1 MKLNTGIYI
10 LATSLGITAMGCQK
24 FIDVNTNPNSATV
37 TSPTLIFT
45 NALNVYATS
54 LARDANVLG
63 NFWGGY
69 WAHSTSY
76 TTGAPEK
83 TYNFTNGDFN
93 YWGGIFDNLT
103 DFQYV
108 LDEADRVGQSYLKGP
123 AKVMKALRYQEL
135 VDLYGNVPYADAFKG
150 TAVFQPKY
158 DPATTIYDSLIK
170 ILDEAVADLKAH
182 NFPTPFPAGI
192 FSIGSRRGTQEW
204 IRFANT
210 AKLRILMRQSL
221 VASRQ
226 QYVRTELQK
235 ILTEGSG
242 FIGAGE
248 DVTSQP
254 GYAKS
259 SGKLNPYYLAT
270 GYNENDAPQTGQSL
284 YRMSAFLVND
294 LKSHNDTMRLKYLA
308 AVAESLQ
315 PANAPDFYLGNVVDY
330 VGVPFGGE
338 GEDYLASLT
347 SGVGPARV
355 ILGRATEAQV
365 IFTAAESFL
374 LQAEAAQRFGLA
386 GLGNPKD
393 LYEQGIR
400 QSFRL
405 LGVPAQHADEL
416 IAGSASF
423 AAAPDKVQAILYQKW
438 VALAN
443 FNGLE
448 AWSEFRRN
456 DYPLIPLSVNSSQN
470 GHRPVRLYY
479 PQDEYSTNVNNVNA
493 QGDIDVAESRLF
505 WDIR

>member
-1 MKLNTGIYI
+1 MTLNKGFYI
-10 LATSLGITAMGCQK
+10 LAASLCMATVGCQK

-45 NALNVYATS
+45 NALNVYAAS
-54 LARDANVLG
+54 LAGGANVLG

-93 YWGGIFDNLT
+93 YWGNIFDNLN

-108 LDEADRVGQSYLKGP
+108 LDAADRTGQSYLKGP
-123 AKVMKALRYQEL
+123 AKVCKALRYQEL
-135 VDLYGNVPYADAFKG
+135 VDLYGNVPYSEAFKG
-150 TAVFQPKY
+150 TAIFQPKY
-158 DPATTIYDSLIK
+158 DAATVIYDSLIK

-182 NFPTPFPAGI
+182 AFPVPFPAGI

-221 VASRQ
+221 VTGRQ
-226 QYVRTELQK
+226 QYVRTEIQK

-242 FIGAGE
+242 FIGTGE
-248 DVTSQP
+248 DVASQP

-270 GYNENDAPQTGQSL
+270 GYDENDAPQTGQSL
-284 YRMSAFLVND
+284 YRMSAFLVNT
-294 LKSHNDTMRLKYLA
+294 LKDRNDTMRLKYLA
-308 AVAESLQ
+308 AAAEDLQ
-315 PANAPDFYLGNVVDY
+315 PANAPAFYLGHVADY
-330 VGVPFGGE
+330 VGVPFGAE
-338 GEDYLASLT
+338 GEDYLATLT
-347 SGVGPARV
+347 SGVGPGRV
-355 ILGRATEAQV
+355 ILGQATEAQV
-365 IFTAAESFL
+365 IFTAAESFF

-386 GLGNPKD
+386 GLGDPKQ

-400 QSFRL
+400 ASFRL

-456 DYPLIPLSVNSSQN
+456 DYPLVPLSVNSSQT
-470 GHRPVRLYY
+470 GHRPVRLFY
-479 PQDEYSTNVNNVNA
+479 PQDEYSTNINNVNA
-493 QGDIDVAESRLF
+493 QGDIDIANSRLF

>member
-1 MKLNTGIYI
+1 MKLNKRFCI
-10 LATSLGITAMGCQK
+10 LVFSAGVLTAGCQK
-24 FIDVNTNPNSATV
+24 FIDVNSNPNSATV

-45 NALNVYATS
+45 NALNTYATS

-63 NFWGGY
+63 NYWGGY
-69 WAHSTSY
+69 WGHATSF

-103 DFQYV
+103 DIQYV
-108 LDEADRVGQSYLKGP
+108 LDAADKFGQPYLKGP
-123 AKVMKALRYQEL
+123 AKVLKAIRYQEL
-135 VDLYGNVPYADAFKG
+135 VDLYGNVPYKEAFKG
-150 TAVFQPKY
+150 TAVFQPQY
-158 DPATTIYDSLIK
+158 DAATDIYDSLVR
-170 ILDEAVADLKAH
+170 ILDEAVADIKAH
-182 NFPTPFPAGI
+182 EFPVPFPATI
-192 FSIGSRRGTQEW
+192 FRFGSDRGRQGW
-204 IRFANT
+204 IKFANT

-221 VASRQ
+221 VPARQ
-226 QYVRTELQK
+226 NYVRTEIQK
-235 ILTEGSG
+235 IITEGSG
-242 FIGAGE
+242 FIGEGE

-254 GYAKS
+254 GYTKS

-270 GYNENDAPQTGQSL
+270 GYNENDAPQTGQAL
-284 YRMSAFLVND
+284 YRMSAFLIGQ
-294 LKSHNDTMRLKYLA
+294 LKANNDTMRLKYLA
-308 AVAESLQ
+308 AVAEDLQ
-315 PANAPDFYLGNVVDY
+315 PANAPAFYLGNAADY

-338 GEDYLASLT
+338 GEDYLSTLT

-355 ILGRATEAQV
+355 ILGQATDAQV

-374 LQAEAAQRFGLA
+374 LQAEAAQRFGIA
-386 GLGNPKD
+386 GLGNVQE
-393 LYEQGIR
+393 LYEKGIR
-400 QSFRL
+400 ASFRI

-423 AAAPDKVQAILYQKW
+423 AAAPDKIQAILYQKW

-443 FNGLE
+443 YNGLE

-456 DYPLIPLSVNSSQN
+456 DYPLVPLSVNRSQN

-479 PQDEYSTNVNNVNA
+479 PQDEYSTNIDNVNA
-493 QGDIDVAESRLF
+493 QGEIDVAQSRLF